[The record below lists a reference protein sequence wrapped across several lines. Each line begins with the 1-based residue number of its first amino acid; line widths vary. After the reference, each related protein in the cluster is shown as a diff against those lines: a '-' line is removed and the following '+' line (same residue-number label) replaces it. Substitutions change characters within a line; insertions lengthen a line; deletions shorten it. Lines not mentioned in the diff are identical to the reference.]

1 MSPRFVLVNAVMLGV
16 AGLFAF
22 EVYRAVSRPRAVP
35 PAPVS
40 RAAQPATSEASGATR
55 TEGVRQDQRPA
66 YSVIATKNLFSPSRS
81 ETQASTGPAGAPPAA
96 RPLLHGVVLND
107 GKSRAYLEDPASK
120 KVFGYAVGDQVG
132 GGRLEVIRDDRVV
145 IVRPEGPIEVMLR
158 DPAKPRPAPAPP
170 SPGAPRPGAGAS
182 GPQIVRPTPAP
193 GVSGAPLLP
202 GPSAISPR
210 SEAQPTAPRTL
221 QSPPPDFLRRRA
233 PAVPGSAPGAPGG

>member
-1 MSPRFVLVNAVMLGV
+1 MSPRFVLVNAVMLAV

-22 EVYRAVSRPRAVP
+22 EAYRAVSGARALP
-35 PAPVS
+35 PAPIP
-40 RAAQPATSEASGATR
+40 RAPQPAPAEASGPTR

-81 ETQASTGPAGAPPAA
+81 ETQASTGPAGAPPVA

-120 KVFGYAVGDQVG
+120 KVFGYAVGDQVA
-132 GGRLEVIRDDRVV
+132 GGRLETIRDDRVV

-170 SPGAPRPGAGAS
+170 SPGARPPGAGAA
-182 GPQIVRPTPAP
+182 GPQVGRPTPVP
-193 GVSGAPLLP
+193 GVPGAPPRPAPP
-202 GPSAISPR
+202 GIGPR
-210 SEAQPTAPRTL
+210 SDAQPTAPRTL
-221 QSPPPDFLRRRA
+221 QSLPPDFLRRRS
-233 PAVPGSAPGAPGG
+233 PAVPGSAAGTPGG